1 MTDDDAPLPARDD
14 DVWTRLKKLT
24 VARIGLARSGA
35 ALATKPLL
43 DFRLAHARARDA
55 VYETLDEPRLVTD
68 LKKFGLPVVSVSSA
82 APDRKSYLMQPD
94 LGRTL
99 GRMPTTYTDAI
110 LGPYQEKH
118 YDVAFVIA
126 DGLSAG
132 AVQTHAQPLLAE
144 ILPALRT
151 EHLLIGPLV
160 VAQQGRV
167 AIGDAIA
174 SALHADVVVVLI
186 GERPGLSAPDSMG
199 IYLTWQS
206 GMPRTD
212 ADRNCISNVRPEGLG
227 YADAAFRLLHTLR
240 AIRARRIS
248 GVQLKDDS
256 DRLLVA
262 AGLSKTM
269 NDMV

>member
-1 MTDDDAPLPARDD
+1 MTDEDAPVPARDD
-14 DVWTRLKKLT
+14 DVWTQFRKHT

-55 VYETLDEPRLVTD
+55 VYETLDEARLVAG
-68 LKKFGLPVVSVSSA
+68 LKNFGLPVISVSSA

-99 GRMPTTYTDAI
+99 GRTPATDTEAI
-110 LGPYQEKH
+110 FGPYRGKH

-126 DGLSAG
+126 DGLSAC
-132 AVQTHAQPLLAE
+132 AVQAHAQPLLAE
-144 ILPALRT
+144 VLPALRT
-151 EHLLIGPLV
+151 ENLRLGPLV
-160 VAQQGRV
+160 VARQGRV

-174 SALHADVVVVLI
+174 RALHADVVVVLI
-186 GERPGLSAPDSMG
+186 GERPGLSAQDSMG

-212 ADRNCISNVRPEGLG
+212 ADRNCISNIRPEGLA
-227 YADAAFRLLHTLR
+227 YADAGFRLLHTLR
-240 AIRARRIS
+240 TIRARGIS
-248 GVQLKDDS
+248 GVQLKDDL
-256 DRLLVA
+256 DRLLIDD
-262 AGLSKTM
+262 TR
-269 NDMV
+269 N

>member
-1 MTDDDAPLPARDD
+1 MTDNDAPLPARDD
-14 DVWTRLKKLT
+14 DVWTQLKKLT

-55 VYETLDEPRLVTD
+55 VYETLDEARLVAG
-68 LKKFGLPVVSVSSA
+68 LKNFGLPVVSVSSA

-94 LGRTL
+94 LGR
-99 GRMPTTYTDAI
+99 MPATYTDAI
-110 LGPYQEKH
+110 FGPYQGKH
-118 YDVAFVIA
+118 YDVAFVIV
-126 DGLSAG
+126 DGLSAR
-132 AVQTHAQPLLAE
+132 AVQAHAQPLLAE
-144 ILPALRT
+144 VLPALRT
-151 EHLLIGPLV
+151 ENLRLGPLV
-160 VAQQGRV
+160 VVQQGRV

-174 SALHADVVVVLI
+174 SALHADLVAVLI
-186 GERPGLSAPDSMG
+186 GERPGLSTPDSMG

-227 YADAAFRLLHTLR
+227 YADAGFRLLHTLR

-256 DRLLVA
+256 DRLLID
-262 AGLSKTM
+262 
-269 NDMV
+269 DMRN

>member
-1 MTDDDAPLPARDD
+1 MTDETAPVPARDEEI
-14 DVWTRLKKLT
+14 WTELRKLT
-24 VARIGLARSGA
+24 AARIGLARSGA

-55 VYETLDEPRLVTD
+55 VYETLDEARLVAG
-68 LKKFGLPVVSVSSA
+68 LKNFGLPVVSVSSA

-99 GRMPTTYTDAI
+99 GRTPATDTEAI
-110 LGPYQEKH
+110 FGPYQGKH

-126 DGLSAG
+126 DGLSAC

-144 ILPALRT
+144 VLPALRT
-151 EHLLIGPLV
+151 EDWLIAPLV
-160 VAQQGRV
+160 VVQQGRV

-186 GERPGLSAPDSMG
+186 GERPGLSAPGSMG

-212 ADRNCISNVRPEGLG
+212 ADRNCISNVRPEGLA
-227 YADAAFRLLHTLR
+227 YADAGFRLLHTLR

-248 GVQLKDDS
+248 GVPLKDDS
-256 DRLLVA
+256 GRLLID
-262 AGLSKTM
+262 
-269 NDMV
+269 DMWN

>member
-1 MTDDDAPLPARDD
+1 MTDETAPVPAHDEEI
-14 DVWTRLKKLT
+14 WTELRKLT
-24 VARIGLARSGA
+24 AARIGLARSGA

-55 VYETLDEPRLVTD
+55 VYETLDEARLVAS
-68 LKKFGLPVVSVSSA
+68 LKNFGLPVVCVSSA

-99 GRMPTTYTDAI
+99 GRTPATDTEDI
-110 LGPYQEKH
+110 FGPYQGKH
-118 YDVAFVIA
+118 HDVAFVIA
-126 DGLSAG
+126 DGLSAC
-132 AVQTHAQPLLAE
+132 AVQAHAQPLLAE
-144 ILPALRT
+144 VLPALQT
-151 EHLLIGPLV
+151 EHLLIAPLV

-174 SALHADVVVVLI
+174 SALHADMVVVLI

-206 GMPRTD
+206 GTPRTD
-212 ADRNCISNVRPEGLG
+212 ADRNCISNIRPEGLA
-227 YADAAFRLLHTLR
+227 YADAGFGLLHTLR

-256 DRLLVA
+256 DRLLID
-262 AGLSKTM
+262 
-269 NDMV
+269 DMRN

>member
-1 MTDDDAPLPARDD
+1 MTDETAPVPAHDEEI
-14 DVWTRLKKLT
+14 WTQLRKLT
-24 VARIGLARSGA
+24 AARIGLARSGA
-35 ALATKPLL
+35 ALSTKPLL

-55 VYETLDEPRLVTD
+55 VYETLDEARLVAG
-68 LKKFGLPVVSVSSA
+68 LKNFGLPVVSVSSA

-99 GRMPTTYTDAI
+99 ATDTEVI
-110 LGPYQEKH
+110 FGPYEGIH

-126 DGLSAG
+126 DGLSARG
-132 AVQTHAQPLLAE
+132 VQAHAQPLLAE
-144 ILPALRT
+144 VLPVLRT
-151 EHLLIGPLV
+151 EDWLIAPLV

-174 SALHADVVVVLI
+174 SELHADVVVVLI

-206 GMPRTD
+206 GIPRTD

-227 YADAAFRLLHTLR
+227 YADAGFRLLHILH
-240 AIRARRIS
+240 AIRVRRIS

-256 DRLLVA
+256 DRIFID
-262 AGLSKTM
+262 
-269 NDMV
+269 DMRN

>member
-1 MTDDDAPLPARDD
+1 MTDEDAPVPAGDD
-14 DVWTRLKKLT
+14 DVWTQFRKHT

-55 VYETLDEPRLVTD
+55 VYETLDEARLVAG
-68 LKKFGLPVVSVSSA
+68 LKNFGLPVVSVSSA

-99 GRMPTTYTDAI
+99 GRTPATDTETI
-110 LGPYQEKH
+110 FDPYKGKH

-126 DGLSAG
+126 DGLSAR
-132 AVQTHAQPLLAE
+132 AVQAHAQPLLAE

-151 EHLLIGPLV
+151 ENLRLGPLV

-174 SALHADVVVVLI
+174 RALHTDVVVVLI

-212 ADRNCISNVRPEGLG
+212 ADRNCISNVRPEGLA
-227 YADAAFRLLHTLR
+227 YVDAGFRLLHTLR

-256 DRLLVA
+256 DRLLIDD
-262 AGLSKTM
+262 TR
-269 NDMV
+269 N

>member
-1 MTDDDAPLPARDD
+1 MTDTKEPVPARDKEI
-14 DVWTRLKKLT
+14 WTELRKLT
-24 VARIGLARSGA
+24 AARIGLARSGA
-35 ALATKPLL
+35 ALSTKPLL

-55 VYETLDEPRLVTD
+55 VYETLDETRLVAG
-68 LKKFGLPVVSVSSA
+68 LKNFGLPVVSVSSA
-82 APDRKSYLMQPD
+82 APDRRSYLMQPD

-99 GRMPTTYTDAI
+99 GRTPPMDTEAI
-110 LGPYQEKH
+110 FGPYQGKH
-118 YDVAFVIA
+118 YDVAFVIV
-126 DGLSAG
+126 DGLSAC
-132 AVQTHAQPLLAE
+132 AVQAHAQPLLAE
-144 ILPALRT
+144 VLPALRT
-151 EHLLIGPLV
+151 ENLRLGPLV
-160 VAQQGRV
+160 VVQQGRV

-212 ADRNCISNVRPEGLG
+212 ADRNCISNVRPEGLA
-227 YADAAFRLLHTLR
+227 YADAGFRLLHTLR

-256 DRLLVA
+256 DRLLIDDVR
-262 AGLSKTM
+262 S
-269 NDMV
+269 

>member
-1 MTDDDAPLPARDD
+1 MTDTKEPVPARDKEI
-14 DVWTRLKKLT
+14 WTELRKLT
-24 VARIGLARSGA
+24 AARIGLARSGP
-35 ALATKPLL
+35 ALSTKPLL

-55 VYETLDEPRLVTD
+55 VYETLDEARLVAG
-68 LKKFGLPVVSVSSA
+68 LKNFGMPVVSVSSA
-82 APDRKSYLMQPD
+82 ALDRKSYLMQPD

-99 GRMPTTYTDAI
+99 GRTPPMADAI
-110 LGPYQEKH
+110 FGPYQGKH

-132 AVQTHAQPLLAE
+132 AVQAHAQPLLSE
-144 ILPALRT
+144 VLPALRT
-151 EHLLIGPLV
+151 EHLLIAPLV

-212 ADRNCISNVRPEGLG
+212 ADRNCISNVRPEGLA
-227 YADAAFRLLHTLR
+227 YADAGFRLLHTLR

-256 DRLLVA
+256 DRLLIDDVR
-262 AGLSKTM
+262 S
-269 NDMV
+269 

>member
-1 MTDDDAPLPARDD
+1 MTDTKPVPARDKEI
-14 DVWTRLKKLT
+14 WTELRKLT
-24 VARIGLARSGA
+24 AARIGLARSGP
-35 ALATKPLL
+35 ALSTKPLL

-55 VYETLDEPRLVTD
+55 VYETLDEARLVAG
-68 LKKFGLPVVSVSSA
+68 LKNFGMPVVSVSSA
-82 APDRKSYLMQPD
+82 ALDRKSYLMQPD

-99 GRMPTTYTDAI
+99 GRTPPMDTDAI
-110 LGPYQEKH
+110 FGPYQGKH

-132 AVQTHAQPLLAE
+132 AVQAHAQPLLSE
-144 ILPALRT
+144 VLPALRT
-151 EHLLIGPLV
+151 EHLLIAPLV

-174 SALHADVVVVLI
+174 SALHAEVVVVLI

-212 ADRNCISNVRPEGLG
+212 ADRNCISNVRPEGLA
-227 YADAAFRLLHTLR
+227 YADAGFRLLHTLR

-256 DRLLVA
+256 DRLLID
-262 AGLSKTM
+262 
-269 NDMV
+269 DMRD

>member
-1 MTDDDAPLPARDD
+1 
-14 DVWTRLKKLT
+14 
-24 VARIGLARSGA
+24 
-35 ALATKPLL
+35 
-43 DFRLAHARARDA
+43 
-55 VYETLDEPRLVTD
+55 
-68 LKKFGLPVVSVSSA
+68 
-82 APDRKSYLMQPD
+82 MQPD

-269 NDMV
+269 NDIV

>member
-1 MTDDDAPLPARDD
+1 MTDEDAPVPACDN
-14 DVWTRLKKLT
+14 DVWTQFRKHT

-55 VYETLDEPRLVTD
+55 VYETLDEARLVAG
-68 LKKFGLPVVSVSSA
+68 LKKFDLPVVSVSSA

-99 GRMPTTYTDAI
+99 GRTPATDAEAI
-110 LGPYQEKH
+110 FGPYRGKH

-126 DGLSAG
+126 DGLSAC
-132 AVQTHAQPLLAE
+132 AVQ
-144 ILPALRT
+144 
-151 EHLLIGPLV
+151 
-160 VAQQGRV
+160 
-167 AIGDAIA
+167 
-174 SALHADVVVVLI
+174 
-186 GERPGLSAPDSMG
+186 DSMG

-212 ADRNCISNVRPEGLG
+212 ADRNCISNVRPEGLA
-227 YADAAFRLLHTLR
+227 YADAGFRLLHTLR
-240 AIRARRIS
+240 AIRARGIS

-256 DRLLVA
+256 DRLLIDD
-262 AGLSKTM
+262 TR
-269 NDMV
+269 N